1 MLSVNSALI
10 TCSTALSFRQRAKS
24 KGNKNEFFTDIH
36 STSKRNMYDLRRVF
50 PESSSQFQ
58 LTIYPLYVDSDRCC
72 VERACVYVK
81 RFCSRYRGHFCIL
94 KKRKNGTS
102 DRFVPIRWSKS
113 CEKKIDDRASEWRW
127 RKFIVEKETA
137 NAIFIISFIA
147 TFIRKTFYLSI
158 FAQRIIRDKRKII
171 FTRSPMAI
179 CIIE

>member
-24 KGNKNEFFTDIH
+24 KRNKNEFFTDIH
-36 STSKRNMYDLRRVF
+36 STSKRNIYDLRRVF

-102 DRFVPIRWSKS
+102 DRFVPIRRSKS
-113 CEKKIDDRASEWRW
+113 CEKKNWWQSKRMTLTKIHCWKRDSKCHFYYLLHSYVHQKNILLIDIFSENYQGQ
-127 RKFIVEKETA
+127 A
-137 NAIFIISFIA
+137 
-147 TFIRKTFYLSI
+147 
-158 FAQRIIRDKRKII
+158 
-171 FTRSPMAI
+171 
-179 CIIE
+179 

>member
-113 CEKKIDDRASEWRW
+113 CEKKIDDRASNDVDENSLLKKRQQMP
-127 RKFIVEKETA
+127 
-137 NAIFIISFIA
+137 IFIISFIA

-158 FAQRIIRDKRKII
+158 FSQRIIRDKRKII
-171 FTRSPMAI
+171 FTRSPIAI